1 MVCYMKLYQNAQGLI
16 RNLIKMTFV
25 TTIDNI
31 LSIIIGDAQM
41 TFWASQTSSKKVL
54 PVGMTQPL
62 SNHQMIKTRALQRVW
77 VHLWILRST

>member
-1 MVCYMKLYQNAQGLI
+1 MKLYQNSQESM

-31 LSIIIGDAQM
+31 LSIIIRVAQK
-41 TFWASQTSSKKVL
+41 TFEPAKQSLRML

-62 SNHQMIKTRALQRVW
+62 SNHQMIKIHAPQRVW
-77 VHLWILRST
+77 MHLWIPRST